1 MFALVPKH
9 PLKVEVDSSSDM
21 EISSTRDS
29 SPVST
34 IDSFDL
40 QYIQPENLP
49 SPKANSIYLDNNGE
63 IAETGIFPP
72 SPFSADHLA
81 QIKIDVATQ
90 TKIDQVGNE
99 EVRNHL
105 EVEARERIFEAAQEA
120 AFEAYSHI
128 EAAYQTA
135 LYTHKRNEATKAS
148 TLREAIKS
156 LGHDTPTTEAPS
168 SSSSGWSQD
177 DDIPKCW
184 PSPPTTPAEGDNQ
197 HPPQLSVCGQHP
209 GQNEGWIIN
218 QPGTRDYYRLLIAD
232 PATNANV
239 VAPYVKYTGSIAHP
253 EIWGT
258 YGKNYRT
265 HVWNLMPTRV
275 GYISGPL
282 SIDHGQLLN
291 SEASYVPAVNKVI
304 DAHFPRDLA
313 AGVRQYQHYNE
324 TRYSIQKTIRELQA
338 KEMRYLE
345 RAVKVLS
352 ELECANV
359 IGRLLAH
366 LDTLSEVLVQDVQ
379 AHLQFSNRISSFQGH
394 IPTNARDLTK
404 PLMCTN
410 LEIHTR
416 TLSQPLSDRIRDH
429 YRNKAPPIEPACDPR
444 IQYARSSPVNVH
456 NRHTRAPVV
465 NRRRCHKC
473 HQVGHIRAYC
483 PNRYPAGR
491 K

>member
-34 IDSFDL
+34 IDSFNL
-40 QYIQPENLP
+40 EYIQPEELP
-49 SPKANSIYLDNNGE
+49 SPQANSIYLDNNGE

-72 SPFSADHLA
+72 SPFSADHPA
-81 QIKIDVATQ
+81 QIKIDITTQ
-90 TKIDQVGNE
+90 TKINQVGNE
-99 EVRNHL
+99 KVHNHL
-105 EVEARERIFEAAQEA
+105 EVEARERILEAAQEV
-120 AFEAYSHI
+120 AFEAHSRI

-135 LYTHKRNEATKAS
+135 LYTCKRDEATKAS

-177 DDIPKCW
+177 DNIPKCW
-184 PSPPTTPAEGDNQ
+184 PSPPTTPAQGDDQ
-197 HPPQLSVCGQHP
+197 HPPQLSICGQHP
-209 GQNEGWIIN
+209 GQKEGWIIN
-218 QPGTRDYYRLLIAD
+218 QPSTRDYYCLPIAD

-265 HVWNLMPTRV
+265 HVRNLTPTRV

-282 SIDHGQLLN
+282 SIDHRQLLD
-291 SEASYVPAVNKVI
+291 SKASYAPAVNKVI
-304 DAHFPRDLA
+304 DAHFPHDLA
-313 AGVRQYQHYNE
+313 TGVRQYQHYNE
-324 TRYSIQKTIRELQA
+324 TWYSIQKTIRELQA

-345 RAVKVLS
+345 RAVEVLS

-366 LDTLSEVLVQDVQ
+366 LNTLSEVLVQDVQ
-379 AHLQFSNRISSFQGH
+379 AHLQFSNRVSGFQGH
-394 IPTNARDLTK
+394 IPTNTHDLTK
-404 PLMCTN
+404 PLMRTN
-410 LEIHTR
+410 LEVHTR
-416 TLSQPLSDRIRDH
+416 TLSQPLADHIHDH
-429 YRNKAPPIEPACDPR
+429 YQNKKPPIEPASNAH
-444 IQYARSSPVNVH
+444 IQCARPSL
-456 NRHTRAPVV
+456 
-465 NRRRCHKC
+465 
-473 HQVGHIRAYC
+473 
-483 PNRYPAGR
+483 
-491 K
+491 

>member
-29 SPVST
+29 SPIST

-40 QYIQPENLP
+40 EYIQPESLP
-49 SPKANSIYLDNNGE
+49 SPKANSIYLDNDGE
-63 IAETGIFPP
+63 IAETGIFPL
-72 SPFSADHLA
+72 SSFSADHPA

-99 EVRNHL
+99 KVRNHL
-105 EVEARERIFEAAQEA
+105 EVEARERILEAAQEV
-120 AFEAYSHI
+120 AFEAHSRI
-128 EAAYQTA
+128 KAVYQTA
-135 LYTHKRNEATKAS
+135 LYTCKHNEATKAS
-148 TLREAIKS
+148 TLRKAIKS
-156 LGHDTPTTEAPS
+156 LGHDTPTTKAPS
-168 SSSSGWSQD
+168 STSSGWSQD
-177 DDIPKCW
+177 NDIPKCW

-209 GQNEGWIIN
+209 GQKEGWIIN

-265 HVWNLMPTRV
+265 HVRNLTPTQV

-282 SIDHGQLLN
+282 SIDHGQLLD
-291 SEASYVPAVNKVI
+291 SEALYAPAVNKVI
-304 DAHFPRDLA
+304 DTHFPRDLA

-324 TRYSIQKTIRELQA
+324 TWYSIQKTIRELQA

-345 RAVKVLS
+345 RAVEVLS
-352 ELECANV
+352 ELECTNV

-379 AHLQFSNRISSFQGH
+379 AHLQFFNRVSGFQGH
-394 IPTNARDLTK
+394 IPTSACDLTK
-404 PLMCTN
+404 PLMHTN
-410 LEIHTR
+410 LEVHTR
-416 TLSQPLSDRIRDH
+416 TLSQPLHNAIHDP
-429 YRNKAPPIEPACDPR
+429 YQNKAPLIEPACDPR
-444 IQYARSSPVNVH
+444 IQHARSSPVDVH
-456 NRHTRAPVV
+456 NRRTRAPVV

-483 PNRYPAGR
+483 PVQYPAVR

>member
-1 MFALVPKH
+1 M
-9 PLKVEVDSSSDM
+9 
-21 EISSTRDS
+21 
-29 SPVST
+29 
-34 IDSFDL
+34 
-40 QYIQPENLP
+40 
-49 SPKANSIYLDNNGE
+49 
-63 IAETGIFPP
+63 
-72 SPFSADHLA
+72 
-81 QIKIDVATQ
+81 
-90 TKIDQVGNE
+90 KIDQVGNE
-99 EVRNHL
+99 KVRNHL
-105 EVEARERIFEAAQEA
+105 EIEARERILQAAQEA
-120 AFEAYSHI
+120 AFEAHSRI

-135 LYTHKRNEATKAS
+135 LYMRKHNEATKAT

-156 LGHDTPTTEAPS
+156 LGHNTPTTEAPS
-168 SSSSGWSQD
+168 STSSGWSQD

-184 PSPPTTPAEGDNQ
+184 PSPPTTSAEGDDQ

-209 GQNEGWIIN
+209 GQKEGWIIN

-265 HVWNLMPTRV
+265 HVRNLTPTQV

-282 SIDHGQLLN
+282 SIDHGQLLD
-291 SEASYVPAVNKVI
+291 SEASYAPAVNKVI

-324 TRYSIQKTIRELQA
+324 TWYSIQKTIRELQA

-345 RAVKVLS
+345 RAVEVLS

-379 AHLQFSNRISSFQGH
+379 AHLQFSNRVSGFQGH

-404 PLMCTN
+404 PLMHTN
-410 LEIHTR
+410 LKVHTR

-429 YRNKAPPIEPACDPR
+429 FQARKPPTEPASDTR
-444 IQYARSSPVNVH
+444 IRCARPSLSPVDVH
-456 NRHTRAPVV
+456 NRHTSTPIV
-465 NRRRCHKC
+465 NKR
-473 HQVGHIRAYC
+473 
-483 PNRYPAGR
+483 
-491 K
+491 

>member
-1 MFALVPKH
+1 MFTLVPKH

-49 SPKANSIYLDNNGE
+49 SPQANSIYLDNNGE

-72 SPFSADHLA
+72 SPFSANHPA

-99 EVRNHL
+99 KVRNHL

-120 AFEAYSHI
+120 AFEAHSRI

-135 LYTHKRNEATKAS
+135 LYTRKRDEATKAS
-148 TLREAIKS
+148 TLHEAIKS
-156 LGHDTPTTEAPS
+156 LDHDTPTTEAPS
-168 SSSSGWSQD
+168 STSSGWSQD

-184 PSPPTTPAEGDNQ
+184 PSPPTTPAEGDDQ

-209 GQNEGWIIN
+209 SQNEGWIIN

-253 EIWGT
+253 KIWGT
-258 YGKNYRT
+258 YGKNHHIHTR
-265 HVWNLMPTRV
+265 NLTPTRV

-282 SIDHGQLLN
+282 SIDHGQLLD
-291 SEASYVPAVNKVI
+291 SEALYTPAVNKVI

-324 TRYSIQKTIRELQA
+324 TRYSIQKMIRELQA
-338 KEMRYLE
+338 KKMRYLE
-345 RAVKVLS
+345 RAVEVLS

-359 IGRLLAH
+359 LGRLLAH

-379 AHLQFSNRISSFQGH
+379 THLQFFNRVSGFQGH
-394 IPTNARDLTK
+394 ISNNACDLTK
-404 PLMCTN
+404 PLMHTN
-410 LEIHTR
+410 LEVHTR
-416 TLSQPLSDRIRDH
+416 TLSQPLSDAICNP
-429 YRNKAPPIEPACDPR
+429 YQNKVPPIEPACDPR
-444 IQYARSSPVNVH
+444 IQYARSSPVDVH
-456 NRHTRAPVV
+456 NRHTNAPIV

-473 HQVGHIRAYC
+473 HQVGHIRAHC

>member
-40 QYIQPENLP
+40 EYIQPEALP
-49 SPKANSIYLDNNGE
+49 SPKANSIYLDGDEE

-72 SPFSADHLA
+72 SPFSADRPA
-81 QIKIDVATQ
+81 QVKIDIATQ

-99 EVRNHL
+99 KVRNHL
-105 EVEARERIFEAAQEA
+105 EVEAREAILQAAQEA
-120 AFEAYSHI
+120 AFEAHSRI

-135 LYTHKRNEATKAS
+135 LYTRKRSAATKAS

-168 SSSSGWSQD
+168 STSSGWSQD

-184 PSPPTTPAEGDNQ
+184 PSPPTTPAQGDDQ

-209 GQNEGWIIN
+209 SQNNGWIIN
-218 QPGTRDYYRLLIAD
+218 QPGTRDYYRLLITD
-232 PATNANV
+232 PTTNANV

-258 YGKNYRT
+258 YGKDYRI
-265 HVWNLMPTRV
+265 HVRNLTPTRV

-282 SIDHGQLLN
+282 SIDHGQLLD
-291 SEASYVPAVNKVI
+291 SEASYAPAVNKVI

-324 TRYSIQKTIRELQA
+324 TRYSIQKTIRKLQA

-345 RAVKVLS
+345 RAVEVLS

-359 IGRLLAH
+359 IGRLLTH
-366 LDTLSEVLVQDVQ
+366 LDTLSEVVLPR
-379 AHLQFSNRISSFQGH
+379 LKLLFLRIWQ
-394 IPTNARDLTK
+394 
-404 PLMCTN
+404 
-410 LEIHTR
+410 
-416 TLSQPLSDRIRDH
+416 
-429 YRNKAPPIEPACDPR
+429 
-444 IQYARSSPVNVH
+444 
-456 NRHTRAPVV
+456 
-465 NRRRCHKC
+465 
-473 HQVGHIRAYC
+473 
-483 PNRYPAGR
+483 
-491 K
+491 